1 MQVPAIP
8 PPHYE
13 GGHPISGCQRD
24 GGDRDTVPHPVVLR
38 RRAHI
43 RSSSKN
49 GRDNPS
55 IRRRTTLGGS
65 APQVPTGRSCKA
77 SRQLAICSREAAKRS
92 STRRA
97 CCTSR
102 PAVLKIRKRSRLGR
116 ARNSSAGKA
125 SRFNA
130 VSTL

>member
-1 MQVPAIP
+1 MQVSAIP
-8 PPHYE
+8 PQQYE

-24 GGDRDTVPHPVVLR
+24 GGDRDTVPHLVVLR

-43 RSSSKN
+43 RGSSKN

-77 SRQLAICSREAAKRS
+77 SPPTGNLLQGSGQTQQHAAS
-92 STRRA
+92 VMHQPPRRIEDQE
-97 CCTSR
+97 T
-102 PAVLKIRKRSRLGR
+102 
-116 ARNSSAGKA
+116 
-125 SRFNA
+125 
-130 VSTL
+130 